1 MSLEYFNNWIWFHTD
16 VFKWTSRL
24 KKQYLNDLNT
34 VQSLLPLPLI
44 ALVKEDNTKL
54 AKFGKTLGWKE
65 EKEMI
70 LTDGSKAFIFT
81 WSK

>member
-1 MSLEYFNNWIWFHTD
+1 MSLEYFSDWIWFHTD
-16 VFKWTSRL
+16 VFKWTAKIKR
-24 KKQYLNDLNT
+24 QYLKDLNT

-44 ALVKEDNTKL
+44 ALVKEDNSKL
-54 AKFGKTLGWKE
+54 AKFGETLGWTK

-70 LTDGSKAFIFT
+70 LQDGSKAFIYR